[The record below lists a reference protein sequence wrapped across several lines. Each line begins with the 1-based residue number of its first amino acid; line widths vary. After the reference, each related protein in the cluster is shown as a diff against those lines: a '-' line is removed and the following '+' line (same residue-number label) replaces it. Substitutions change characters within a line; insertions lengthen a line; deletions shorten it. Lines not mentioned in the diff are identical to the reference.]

1 MILGIGTDI
10 VEIARMSQALDNFG
24 ARFARR
30 ILTEEEMLEFDR
42 HSAPEVFV
50 AKRFAVK
57 EAAAKALG
65 TGFSHGVSWHH
76 IEVTHDELGAPGLK
90 FSGKALEL
98 QQQKGISNLHVS
110 LSDERDYVVAYV
122 ILES

>member
-10 VEIARMSQALDNFG
+10 VEIVRMSQALDNIG

-30 ILTEEEMLEFDR
+30 ILTDNEMLEFDR
-42 HSAPEVFV
+42 HRSPAAFL

-65 TGFSHGVSWHH
+65 TGFAQGVSWQH

-90 FSGKALEL
+90 FNGRALEL
-98 QQQKGISNLHVS
+98 QRQKAISRLHVS
-110 LSDERDYVVAYV
+110 LADERAYVVAYV
-122 ILES
+122 ILEG

>member
-42 HSAPEVFV
+42 QSAPEVFV